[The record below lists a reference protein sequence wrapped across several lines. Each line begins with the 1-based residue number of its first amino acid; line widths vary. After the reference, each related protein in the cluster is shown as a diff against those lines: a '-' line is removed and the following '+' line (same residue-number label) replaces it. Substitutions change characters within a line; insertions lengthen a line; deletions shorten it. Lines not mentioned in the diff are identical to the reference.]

1 RTEALASLAREL
13 LDSGYRFTTVSP
25 ATHQRVLNRPDDHWA
40 ADLRDIFGWS
50 KPFQLS
56 VVPEA
61 LFRLMQAAG
70 IIEPYREGLLSK
82 VRFSTL
88 NDLIFVHS
96 AYPTQ
101 AADAVFFGP

>member
-1 RTEALASLAREL
+1 
-13 LDSGYRFTTVSP
+13 
-25 ATHQRVLNRPDDHWA
+25 RVLNWPDDHWA

-50 KPFQLS
+50 KPFQPS

-101 AADAVFFGP
+101 AADAVFFGPDTYRFARAIGQYLDQRTSPVHRAVD